1 MYFFSRQPSFMDSFK
16 RHIVVLTLLAMFA
29 QINGVLACYGIFY
42 LNRKAIAEKLCEK
55 KTKNCCGHC
64 FLKKKIAAA
73 SADSHPA
80 DTSKPFSKSFDELL
94 DMAQGIEHKVRQ
106 FWNVTV
112 SSQKFADCNN
122 YTLRAGA
129 LPGIDHPPKA

>member
-1 MYFFSRQPSFMDSFK
+1 MGSFK
-16 RHIVVLTLLAMFA
+16 RHIVVLTLLAMFV

-64 FLKKKIAAA
+64 FLQKKVAAA
-73 SADSHPA
+73 SEESRPEE
-80 DTSKPFSKSFDELL
+80 SGNQPPPKSLEELL
-94 DMAQGIEHKVRQ
+94 DFAQGIEPESRQ
-106 FWNVTV
+106 GWNAPVFGR
-112 SSQKFADCNN
+112 KFIDCFTCN
-122 YTLRAGA
+122 LRTGA